1 MLIFFSYHEN
11 LAHSNR
17 VIVIQPF
24 NDFSPS
30 LTKIVYERLKEIN
43 LNTIL
48 RTPLP
53 IPAKAFYP
61 LRNRYREDSL
71 MSYLNQFGS
80 SDTVII
86 GMTSKD
92 ISTTKNSISDWGI
105 MGLAYCPGNA
115 CVVSAFRLSKTN
127 LSEQFYKVAIHELGH
142 SQGLPH
148 CINKTCF
155 MSDAEG
161 GNHLN
166 EEKDFCLSCKSI
178 LKSKG

>member
-1 MLIFFSYHEN
+1 M
-11 LAHSNR
+11 AHSNR
-17 VIVIQPF
+17 VIDIQPF
-24 NDFSPS
+24 NDLSPS
-30 LTKIVYERLKEIN
+30 IIKTVYERLKEIN
-43 LNTIL
+43 PNTIL
-48 RTPLP
+48 KTALP
-53 IPAKAFYP
+53 IPEKVFYP
-61 LRNRYREDSL
+61 LRKRYNAESL
-71 MSYLNQFGS
+71 ISYLNPFGS

-127 LSEQFYKVAIHELGH
+127 LSEQFYKVVIHELGH
-142 SQGLPH
+142 TQGLPH

-161 GNHLN
+161 GNYLD
-166 EEKDFCLSCKSI
+166 EEKEFCLSCKSL
-178 LKSKG
+178 LKSKGWRLN